1 MKKLLSKIK
10 KSLSDITKF
19 AITFLCFGVVVQL
32 IVGEPVLGWDVV
44 GNISKSIGRVG
55 QSIVIGIIALLVLY
69 SLFARINLMDD

>member
-1 MKKLLSKIK
+1 MKKVLSKIK

-32 IVGEPVLGWDVV
+32 IVGEPILGWDVV

-55 QSIVIGIIALLVLY
+55 QSSVIGIIALLVLY

>member
-1 MKKLLSKIK
+1 MKKVLSKIK

-55 QSIVIGIIALLVLY
+55 QSSAIGIIALLVLY
-69 SLFARINLMDD
+69 SLFVRVKLMDD

>member
-1 MKKLLSKIK
+1 MKKVLNKIRRT
-10 KSLSDITKF
+10 LSDITKF

-55 QSIVIGIIALLVLY
+55 QSSVIGVVALLVLY
-69 SLFARINLMDD
+69 SIFVKVKIMDE

>member
-1 MKKLLSKIK
+1 MKKVLSKIK

-19 AITFLCFGVVVQL
+19 AITFLCFGLVIQL

-55 QSIVIGIIALLVLY
+55 QSSVIGIVALLVLY
-69 SLFARINLMDD
+69 SLFVRVKLTND